1 MSDFNFNWNG
11 MPSPAVDLA
20 HGIKTT
26 DSIIGE
32 SRQARDARNAEI
44 AQLETELAQVEA
56 QIAEFDRMNPGIA
69 SGDIDI
75 AATMM
80 EAGNYSPYQ
89 QAVNTELGRRQMGAS
104 GRDAAESAV
113 RNAIANAK
121 KLEWGLHEADDWMQ
135 RKTRGEM
142 KAALDDA
149 KYTAEK
155 NGIALPVEYYDLL
168 KKVDEGAANDTD
180 VGGGDTVLA
189 DTQRIEGLVRNKNLH
204 DKDIRELYAKA
215 DKMGNNSSEAAKLRA
230 LSDKYKNSTVEADE
244 RRRQAKAKAKEDA
257 KNFAAR
263 TANMTESERNLE
275 YNSAKASGEKWT
287 NFFKMLNGKLVEDV
301 K

>member
-1 MSDFNFNWNG
+1 MQNG
-11 MPSPAVDLA
+11 GEAAALA
-20 HGIKTT
+20 GQ
-26 DSIIGE
+26 
-32 SRQARDARNAEI
+32 QAQMQATRDVNNEL

-80 EAGNYSPYQ
+80 EAGNIAPYQ
-89 QAVNTELGRRQMGAS
+89 QSVNTELGRRQMNAS

-149 KYTAEK
+149 KYAAEK
-155 NGIALPVEYYDLL
+155 NGIALPREYYDLL
-168 KKVDEGAANDTD
+168 KKVDGAPDDAN

-215 DKMGNNSSEAAKLRA
+215 DKMGDNSSEAAKLRA
-230 LSDKYKNSTVEADE
+230 LADKYKNSTVEKRAAGEQEKAEAGREASKINGVKNKDM
-244 RRRQAKAKAKEDA
+244 RRQMFDNGSDA
-257 KNFAAR
+257 LRKYYKYD
-263 TANMTESERNLE
+263 E
-275 YNSAKASGEKWT
+275 KSGLVVKV
-287 NFFKMLNGKLVEDV
+287 GK
-301 K
+301 

>member
-1 MSDFNFNWNG
+1 MSDFGFRWAGAPAMQNG
-11 MPSPAVDLA
+11 GEAAALA
-20 HGIKTT
+20 GQ
-26 DSIIGE
+26 
-32 SRQARDARNAEI
+32 QAQMQATRDVNSEL
-44 AQLETELAQVEA
+44 AQLQAELAQVEA

-80 EAGNYSPYQ
+80 EAGNYAPYQ
-89 QAVNTELGRRQMGAS
+89 QAVNTEIGRRQMNAS

-149 KYTAEK
+149 KYAAEK
-155 NGIALPVEYYDLL
+155 NGIALPQEYYDLL
-168 KKVDEGAANDTD
+168 KKVDEGAPNDTD

-189 DTQRIEGLVRNKNLH
+189 DTQRIDGLVRNKNLH

-215 DKMGNNSSEAAKLRA
+215 DKMGDNSSEAAKLRA
-230 LSDKYKNSTVEADE
+230 LADKYKNSTVEKKAAGEQEKAEAGREASKINGVKNKDM
-244 RRRQAKAKAKEDA
+244 RRQMFDNGSDA
-257 KNFAAR
+257 LRKYYKYD
-263 TANMTESERNLE
+263 E
-275 YNSAKASGEKWT
+275 KSGLVVKV
-287 NFFKMLNGKLVEDV
+287 GK
-301 K
+301 

>member
-1 MSDFNFNWNG
+1 MSEFGFRWAGAPAMQNG
-11 MPSPAVDLA
+11 GEAAALA
-20 HGIKTT
+20 AQ
-26 DSIIGE
+26 
-32 SRQARDARNAEI
+32 QAQQIATRDVNTEL
-44 AQLETELAQVEA
+44 AQLEAELEQVEA
-56 QIAEFDRMNPGIA
+56 QIEQFDRMNPGIA

-80 EAGNYSPYQ
+80 EAGNIAPYQ
-89 QAVNTELGRRQMGAS
+89 QAVNTEIGRRQMNAS

-121 KLEWGLHEADDWMQ
+121 KMEWGLHEADDWMQ

-149 KYTAEK
+149 KYAAEK
-155 NGIALPVEYYDLL
+155 NDIALPGEYYDLL
-168 KKVDEGAANDTD
+168 AEVEKGAANDTD

-215 DKMGNNSSEAAKLRA
+215 DKMGDNSSEAAKLRA
-230 LSDKYKNSTVEADE
+230 LADKYKNSTVEKKDE
-244 RRRQAKAKAKEDA
+244 NEKARAEAERDAGLINSIKNKDMRRSEYFNGS
-257 KNFAAR
+257 KNLKTF
-263 TANMTESERNLE
+263 
-275 YNSAKASGEKWT
+275 YDFDEKT
-287 NFFKMLNGKLVEDV
+287 SMVV
-301 K
+301 KKKGA

>member
-1 MSDFNFNWNG
+1 MQK
-11 MPSPAVDLA
+11 PAVDFA
-20 HGIKTT
+20 SGIKTT
-26 DSIIGE
+26 DGIIGE
-32 SRQARDARNAEI
+32 RRQAYDARNNEL

-80 EAGNYSPYQ
+80 EAGNYAPYQ
-89 QAVNTELGRRQMGAS
+89 QAINTEIGRRQMNAS

-149 KYTAEK
+149 KYAAEK
-155 NGIALPVEYYDLL
+155 NGIALPGEYYDLL
-168 KKVDEGAANDTD
+168 AEVEKGAANDTD

-215 DKMGNNSSEAAKLRA
+215 DKMGDNSSEAAKLRA
-230 LSDKYKNSTVEADE
+230 LADKYKNSTVEKKDE
-244 RRRQAKAKAKEDA
+244 NEKARAEAERDAGLINSIKNKDMRRSEYFNGS
-257 KNFAAR
+257 KNLKKF
-263 TANMTESERNLE
+263 
-275 YNSAKASGEKWT
+275 YDFDEKT
-287 NFFKMLNGKLVEDV
+287 SMVV
-301 K
+301 KKKGA

>member
-1 MSDFNFNWNG
+1 MS
-11 MPSPAVDLA
+11 SPAVDFA
-20 HGIKTT
+20 QGIKTT

-32 SRQARDARNAEI
+32 RRQAYDTRNAEL
-44 AQLETELAQVEA
+44 AQLQAELAQIDA

-80 EAGNYSPYQ
+80 EAGNIAPYQ
-89 QAVNTELGRRQMGAS
+89 QAVNAEIGRRQMNAS

-149 KYTAEK
+149 KYVAEK
-155 NGIALPVEYYDLL
+155 NGIALPGEYYDLL
-168 KKVDEGAANDTD
+168 KKVDGAPDDTD
-180 VGGGDTVLA
+180 VGGVDTVLA
-189 DTQRIEGLVRNKNLH
+189 DTQGIEGLVRNKNLH

-215 DKMGNNSSEAAKLRA
+215 DKMGDNSSEAAKLRA
-230 LSDKYKNSTVEADE
+230 LADKYNNSTVEKKAAGEQEKSEAGREASKINGVKNKDM
-244 RRRQAKAKAKEDA
+244 RRQMFDNGSDA
-257 KNFAAR
+257 LRKYYKYD
-263 TANMTESERNLE
+263 E
-275 YNSAKASGEKWT
+275 KSGLVVKV
-287 NFFKMLNGKLVEDV
+287 GK
-301 K
+301 

>member
-1 MSDFNFNWNG
+1 MSDFGFRWAGAPAMQNG
-11 MPSPAVDLA
+11 GEAAALA
-20 HGIKTT
+20 AQ
-26 DSIIGE
+26 
-32 SRQARDARNAEI
+32 QAQMQATRDVNNEL

-89 QAVNTELGRRQMGAS
+89 QAVNTEIGRRQMNAS

-149 KYTAEK
+149 KYVAEK
-155 NGIALPVEYYDLL
+155 NGMALPREYYDLL
-168 KKVDEGAANDTD
+168 KKVDEGAANDTG

-204 DKDIRELYAKA
+204 DKDILELYAKA
-215 DKMGNNSSEAAKLRA
+215 DKMGDNSSEAAKLRA
-230 LSDKYKNSTVEADE
+230 LADKYKNSTVEKRAAGEQEKAEAGREASKINGVKNKDM
-244 RRRQAKAKAKEDA
+244 RRQMFDNGSDA
-257 KNFAAR
+257 LRKYYKYD
-263 TANMTESERNLE
+263 E
-275 YNSAKASGEKWT
+275 KSGLVVKV
-287 NFFKMLNGKLVEDV
+287 GK
-301 K
+301 

>member
-1 MSDFNFNWNG
+1 MSDFEFRWAGAPAMQNG
-11 MPSPAVDLA
+11 GEAAALA
-20 HGIKTT
+20 GQ
-26 DSIIGE
+26 
-32 SRQARDARNAEI
+32 QAQMQAKDAEL

-80 EAGNYSPYQ
+80 EAGNIAPYQ
-89 QAVNTELGRRQMGAS
+89 QAVNAEIGRRQMNAS
-104 GRDAAESAV
+104 GRDSAESAV

-149 KYTAEK
+149 KYAAEK
-155 NGIALPVEYYDLL
+155 NGIALPGEYYDLL
-168 KKVDEGAANDTD
+168 KKVDGAPDDAN

-215 DKMGNNSSEAAKLRA
+215 DKMGDNSSEAAKLRA
-230 LSDKYKNSTVEADE
+230 LADKYKNSTVEKRAAGEQEKSEAGREASKINGVKNKDI
-244 RRRQAKAKAKEDA
+244 RRQMFDNGSDA
-257 KNFAAR
+257 LRKYYKYD
-263 TANMTESERNLE
+263 E
-275 YNSAKASGEKWT
+275 KSGLVVKV
-287 NFFKMLNGKLVEDV
+287 GK
-301 K
+301 

>member
-1 MSDFNFNWNG
+1 MQNG
-11 MPSPAVDLA
+11 GEAAELA
-20 HGIKTT
+20 AQ
-26 DSIIGE
+26 
-32 SRQARDARNAEI
+32 QAQMQATRDVNNEL
-44 AQLETELAQVEA
+44 AQLNAELAQVEA

-89 QAVNTELGRRQMGAS
+89 QAVNTELGRRQMNAS

-149 KYTAEK
+149 KYAAEK
-155 NGIALPVEYYDLL
+155 NGIALPGEYYDLL
-168 KKVDEGAANDTD
+168 KKVDGTADD
-180 VGGGDTVLA
+180 DTVLA

-204 DKDIRELYAKA
+204 DKDIQGLYAKA
-215 DKMGNNSSEAAKLRA
+215 DKMGDNSSEAAKLRA
-230 LSDKYKNSTVEADE
+230 LADKYKNSTVEKKAASEQEKSEAGREASNINGVKNKDM
-244 RRRQAKAKAKEDA
+244 RRQMFDNGSDA
-257 KNFAAR
+257 LRKYYKYDKNIGFVV
-263 TANMTESERNLE
+263 
-275 YNSAKASGEKWT
+275 KV
-287 NFFKMLNGKLVEDV
+287 GK
-301 K
+301 

>member
-1 MSDFNFNWNG
+1 MSEFGFRWAGAPAMQNG
-11 MPSPAVDLA
+11 GEAAALA
-20 HGIKTT
+20 GQ
-26 DSIIGE
+26 
-32 SRQARDARNAEI
+32 QAQMQATRDVNNEL

-56 QIAEFDRMNPGIA
+56 QIEQFDRMNPGIA

-80 EAGNYSPYQ
+80 EAGNIAPYQ
-89 QAVNTELGRRQMGAS
+89 QAVNTEIGRRQMNAS

-149 KYTAEK
+149 KYVAEK
-155 NGIALPVEYYDLL
+155 NGMALPREYYDLL
-168 KKVDEGAANDTD
+168 KKVDEGAANDTG

-215 DKMGNNSSEAAKLRA
+215 DKMGDNSSEAAKLRA
-230 LSDKYKNSTVEADE
+230 LADKYKNSTVEKRAAGEQEKAEAGREASKINGVKNKDM
-244 RRRQAKAKAKEDA
+244 RRQMFDNGSDA
-257 KNFAAR
+257 LRKYYKYD
-263 TANMTESERNLE
+263 E
-275 YNSAKASGEKWT
+275 KSGLVVKV
-287 NFFKMLNGKLVEDV
+287 GK
-301 K
+301 

>member
-1 MSDFNFNWNG
+1 MSDFGFRWAGAPAMQNG
-11 MPSPAVDLA
+11 GEAAALA
-20 HGIKTT
+20 AQ
-26 DSIIGE
+26 
-32 SRQARDARNAEI
+32 QAQMQATRDVNSEL

-56 QIAEFDRMNPGIA
+56 QIEQFDRMNPGIA

-80 EAGNYSPYQ
+80 EAGNYAPYQ
-89 QAVNTELGRRQMGAS
+89 QAINTEIGRRQMNAS

-149 KYTAEK
+149 KYAAEK
-155 NGIALPVEYYDLL
+155 NGIALPREYYDLL
-168 KKVDEGAANDTD
+168 KKVDEGADNDTD
-180 VGGGDTVLA
+180 VSGGDTVLA

-204 DKDIRELYAKA
+204 DKDIRELYVKA
-215 DKMGNNSSEAAKLRA
+215 DKMGDNSSEAAKLRA
-230 LSDKYKNSTVEADE
+230 LADKYKNLTVEKKAAGEQKKTEAGAEASKINGVKNKDM
-244 RRRQAKAKAKEDA
+244 RRQMFDNGSDA
-257 KNFAAR
+257 LRKYYKYD
-263 TANMTESERNLE
+263 E
-275 YNSAKASGEKWT
+275 KSGLVVKV
-287 NFFKMLNGKLVEDV
+287 GK
-301 K
+301 

>member
-1 MSDFNFNWNG
+1 MQ
-11 MPSPAVDLA
+11 
-20 HGIKTT
+20 
-26 DSIIGE
+26 
-32 SRQARDARNAEI
+32 QAQRDVDARNAEI

-80 EAGNYSPYQ
+80 EAGNIAPYQ
-89 QAVNTELGRRQMGAS
+89 QAVNTEIGRRQMNAS

-149 KYTAEK
+149 KYAAEK
-155 NGIALPVEYYDLL
+155 NGIALPGEYYDLL
-168 KKVDEGAANDTD
+168 KKVDGAPDDAN

-204 DKDIRELYAKA
+204 DKDILELYAKA
-215 DKMGNNSSEAAKLRA
+215 DKMGDNSSEAAKLRA
-230 LSDKYKNSTVEADE
+230 LADKYKNSTVEKRAAGEQEKAEAGREASKINGVKNKDM
-244 RRRQAKAKAKEDA
+244 RRQMFDNGSDA
-257 KNFAAR
+257 LRKYYKYD
-263 TANMTESERNLE
+263 E
-275 YNSAKASGEKWT
+275 KSGLVVKV
-287 NFFKMLNGKLVEDV
+287 GK
-301 K
+301 

>member
-1 MSDFNFNWNG
+1 MSEFGFRWSGAPAMQNG
-11 MPSPAVDLA
+11 GEAAALA
-20 HGIKTT
+20 A
-26 DSIIGE
+26 
-32 SRQARDARNAEI
+32 QQAQMQAARDVDNEL
-44 AQLETELAQVEA
+44 AQLETELTQVEA
-56 QIAEFDRMNPGIA
+56 QIEQFDRMNPGIA

-80 EAGNYSPYQ
+80 EAGNYAPYQ
-89 QAVNTELGRRQMGAS
+89 QAINTEIGRRQMNAS

-149 KYTAEK
+149 KYAAEK
-155 NGIALPVEYYDLL
+155 NGVELPREYYDLL
-168 KKVDEGAANDTD
+168 AEVEKGASNDTN

-215 DKMGNNSSEAAKLRA
+215 DKMGDNSSEAAKLRA
-230 LSDKYKNSTVEADE
+230 LADKYKNSTVEKKAAVEEKKAEAGYEASKINGVKNKDM
-244 RRRQAKAKAKEDA
+244 RRQMFDNGSDA
-257 KNFAAR
+257 LRKYYKYD
-263 TANMTESERNLE
+263 E
-275 YNSAKASGEKWT
+275 KSGLVVKV
-287 NFFKMLNGKLVEDV
+287 GK
-301 K
+301 

>member
-1 MSDFNFNWNG
+1 MSEFGFRWAG
-11 MPSPAVDLA
+11 SPAMQNGGEAAALA
-20 HGIKTT
+20 GQ
-26 DSIIGE
+26 
-32 SRQARDARNAEI
+32 QAQMQATRDVNNEL

-80 EAGNYSPYQ
+80 EAGNIAPYQ
-89 QAVNTELGRRQMGAS
+89 QAVNTEIGRRQMNAS

-113 RNAIANAK
+113 RNAIAIAK

-149 KYTAEK
+149 KYAAEK
-155 NGIALPVEYYDLL
+155 NGIALPGEYYDLL
-168 KKVDEGAANDTD
+168 KKVDGTADDTD

-215 DKMGNNSSEAAKLRA
+215 DKMGDNSSEAAKLRA
-230 LSDKYKNSTVEADE
+230 LADKYKNSTVEKRAAGEQEKSEAGREASKINGVKNKDM
-244 RRRQAKAKAKEDA
+244 RRQMFDNGSDA
-257 KNFAAR
+257 LRKYYKYD
-263 TANMTESERNLE
+263 E
-275 YNSAKASGEKWT
+275 KSGLVVKV
-287 NFFKMLNGKLVEDV
+287 GK
-301 K
+301 

>member
-1 MSDFNFNWNG
+1 MSEFGFRWAG
-11 MPSPAVDLA
+11 SPAMQNGGDAAALA
-20 HGIKTT
+20 GQ
-26 DSIIGE
+26 
-32 SRQARDARNAEI
+32 QAQMQATRDVNNEL
-44 AQLETELAQVEA
+44 AQLEAELAQVEA
-56 QIAEFDRMNPGIA
+56 QIEQFDRMNPGIA

-80 EAGNYSPYQ
+80 EAGNIAPYQ
-89 QAVNTELGRRQMGAS
+89 QAVNTEIGRRQMNAS

-149 KYTAEK
+149 KYVAEK
-155 NGIALPVEYYDLL
+155 NGMALPREYYDLL
-168 KKVDEGAANDTD
+168 KKVDDGAANDTG

-204 DKDIRELYAKA
+204 DKDILELYAKA
-215 DKMGNNSSEAAKLRA
+215 DKMGDNSSEAAKLRA
-230 LSDKYKNSTVEADE
+230 LADKYKNSTVEKRAAGEQEKAEAGREASKINGVKNKDM
-244 RRRQAKAKAKEDA
+244 RRQMFDNGSDA
-257 KNFAAR
+257 LRKYYKYD
-263 TANMTESERNLE
+263 E
-275 YNSAKASGEKWT
+275 KSGLVVKV
-287 NFFKMLNGKLVEDV
+287 GK
-301 K
+301 

>member
-1 MSDFNFNWNG
+1 MSDFGFRWAGTPAMQNG
-11 MPSPAVDLA
+11 GEAAALA
-20 HGIKTT
+20 GQ
-26 DSIIGE
+26 
-32 SRQARDARNAEI
+32 QAQMQATRDEL

-56 QIAEFDRMNPGIA
+56 QIEQFDRMNPGIA

-89 QAVNTELGRRQMGAS
+89 QAVNTELGRRQMNAS

-113 RNAIANAK
+113 RNAIATAK

-149 KYTAEK
+149 KYAAEK
-155 NGIALPVEYYDLL
+155 NGIALPGEYYDLL
-168 KKVDEGAANDTD
+168 KKVDGAPDDAN

-215 DKMGNNSSEAAKLRA
+215 DKMGDNSSEAAKLRA
-230 LSDKYKNSTVEADE
+230 LADKYKNSTVEKKAAGEQEKSEAGREASKINGVKNKDM
-244 RRRQAKAKAKEDA
+244 RRQMFDNGSDA
-257 KNFAAR
+257 LRKYYKYD
-263 TANMTESERNLE
+263 E
-275 YNSAKASGEKWT
+275 KSGLVVKV
-287 NFFKMLNGKLVEDV
+287 GK
-301 K
+301 

>member
-11 MPSPAVDLA
+11 MSSPAVDFA
-20 HGIKTT
+20 QGIKTT

-32 SRQARDARNAEI
+32 RRQAYDTRNAEL

-89 QAVNTELGRRQMGAS
+89 QAVNAEIGRRQMNAS
-104 GRDAAESAV
+104 GRDSAESAV

-149 KYTAEK
+149 KYAAEK
-155 NGIALPVEYYDLL
+155 NGIALPGEYYDLL
-168 KKVDEGAANDTD
+168 KKVDGAPDDTN

-189 DTQRIEGLVRNKNLH
+189 DTQRIEGLVRNNNLH
-204 DKDIRELYAKA
+204 DKDIQGLYAKA
-215 DKMGNNSSEAAKLRA
+215 DKMGDNSSEAAKLRA
-230 LSDKYKNSTVEADE
+230 LADKYKNSTVEAGE
-244 RRRQAKAKAKEDA
+244 RRRQEKAKAKEDA
-257 KNFAAR
+257 KNFVAR
-263 TANMTESERNLE
+263 TANMTEAERNLE

>member
-1 MSDFNFNWNG
+1 MQNG
-11 MPSPAVDLA
+11 GEAAALA
-20 HGIKTT
+20 AQ
-26 DSIIGE
+26 
-32 SRQARDARNAEI
+32 QAQMQATRDVNNELE
-44 AQLETELAQVEA
+44 QLETELAQVEA

-80 EAGNYSPYQ
+80 EAGNIAPYQ
-89 QAVNTELGRRQMGAS
+89 QAVNTEIGRRQMNAS

-149 KYTAEK
+149 KYVAEK
-155 NGIALPVEYYDLL
+155 NGMALPREYYDLL
-168 KKVDEGAANDTD
+168 KKVDEGAANDTG

-215 DKMGNNSSEAAKLRA
+215 DKMGDNSSEAAKLRA
-230 LSDKYKNSTVEADE
+230 LADKYKNSTVEKRAAGEQEKAEAGREASKINGVKNKDM
-244 RRRQAKAKAKEDA
+244 RRQMFDNGSDA
-257 KNFAAR
+257 LR
-263 TANMTESERNLE
+263 TYYKYDE
-275 YNSAKASGEKWT
+275 KSGLVVKV
-287 NFFKMLNGKLVEDV
+287 GK
-301 K
+301 

>member
-1 MSDFNFNWNG
+1 MSEFGFRWAGAPAMQNG
-11 MPSPAVDLA
+11 GEAAVLA
-20 HGIKTT
+20 GQ
-26 DSIIGE
+26 
-32 SRQARDARNAEI
+32 QAQMQATRDVNNEL

-56 QIAEFDRMNPGIA
+56 QIEQFDRMNPGIA

-80 EAGNYSPYQ
+80 EAGNYAPYQ
-89 QAVNTELGRRQMGAS
+89 QAVNTEIGRRQMNAS
-104 GRDAAESAV
+104 GMDAAESAV

-149 KYTAEK
+149 KYIAEK
-155 NGIALPVEYYDLL
+155 NGMELPREYYDLL

-204 DKDIRELYAKA
+204 DKDIQELYAKA
-215 DKMGNNSSEAAKLRA
+215 DKMGDNSSEAAKLRA
-230 LSDKYKNSTVEADE
+230 LADKYKNSTVEKRAAGEQEKAEAGREASKINGVKNKDM
-244 RRRQAKAKAKEDA
+244 RRQMFDNGSDA
-257 KNFAAR
+257 LRKYYKYD
-263 TANMTESERNLE
+263 E
-275 YNSAKASGEKWT
+275 KSGLVVKV
-287 NFFKMLNGKLVEDV
+287 GK
-301 K
+301 

>member
-1 MSDFNFNWNG
+1 MSEFGFRWAGAPAMQNG
-11 MPSPAVDLA
+11 GEAAALA
-20 HGIKTT
+20 AQ
-26 DSIIGE
+26 
-32 SRQARDARNAEI
+32 QAQMQATRDVNSEL

-80 EAGNYSPYQ
+80 EAGNYAPYQ
-89 QAVNTELGRRQMGAS
+89 QAVNTEIGRRQMNAS

-149 KYTAEK
+149 KYIAEK
-155 NGIALPVEYYDLL
+155 NGIALPHEYNDLL
-168 KKVDEGAANDTD
+168 AEVEKGAANDTN

-204 DKDIRELYAKA
+204 DKDIQELYAKA
-215 DKMGNNSSEAAKLRA
+215 DKMGDNSSEAAKLRA
-230 LSDKYKNSTVEADE
+230 LADKYKNSTVEKRVASEQEKADAGRE
-244 RRRQAKAKAKEDA
+244 ASKINGVKNKDMRRQMFDNGSDA
-257 KNFAAR
+257 LRKYYKYD
-263 TANMTESERNLE
+263 E
-275 YNSAKASGEKWT
+275 KSGLVVKV
-287 NFFKMLNGKLVEDV
+287 GK
-301 K
+301 